1 MVDRLHYIKLLYS
14 SLSQQLVKYMFDMM
28 KADYTAA
35 IHLEYCIR
43 VIIYGR
49 MWDNSFFIKTKKGG
63 AWAISN
69 NPMKTL
75 TWR

>member
-1 MVDRLHYIKLLYS
+1 MVDRLHYIELFYS

-49 MWDNSFFIKTKKGG
+49 MWE
-63 AWAISN
+63 
-69 NPMKTL
+69 
-75 TWR
+75 